1 MKKYLYNL
9 VAMTG
14 LFMTSIT
21 FTTSCFLGLY
31 EPNLPEDEE

>member
-9 VAMTG
+9 VALAG
-14 LFMTSIT
+14 LFMTVAT

-31 EPNLPEDEE
+31 EPNLPEEEE